1 MEAIRYR
8 LPISERSRRS
18 KQHVHEK
25 GIEGRVSVS
34 GESAAELMR
43 ANQQAYQAGRGS
55 ATTAAVPALSAAPA
69 AAAAPQQE
77 PEKPEETPE
86 EKLQREEE
94 EARAKLEEEKNN
106 ERKREAAK
114 NDPCNQKRR
123 WLAGVSNLMES
134 VKQQADIAT
143 TADRLPEPLAPTYEK
158 DLKNYNKLL
167 SNTRR
172 KLENTADRE
181 KLAQLMVGAK
191 QLVESARASMK
202 AFKGLYSTYYPKSA
216 EDEDENEG
224 EDAEA

>member
-1 MEAIRYR
+1 M
-8 LPISERSRRS
+8 PISERSRRS

-55 ATTAAVPALSAAPA
+55 ATTALVPALSAAPA
-69 AAAAPQQE
+69 AAAAAAAAAPQQE
-77 PEKPEETPE
+77 PETETETPE

-123 WLAGVSNLMES
+123 WLSGVSNLMES
-134 VKQQADIAT
+134 VKQLSEKAT

-181 KLAQLMVGAK
+181 KLAQLMVGDK

>member
-1 MEAIRYR
+1 MRCPGSSSY
-8 LPISERSRRS
+8 P
-18 KQHVHEK
+18 
-25 GIEGRVSVS
+25 
-34 GESAAELMR
+34 SAGAR
-43 ANQQAYQAGRGS
+43 NPDRDARGKAPARGGGGQGQAGGG
-55 ATTAAVPALSAAPA
+55 
-69 AAAAPQQE
+69 
-77 PEKPEETPE
+77 
-86 EKLQREEE
+86 
-94 EARAKLEEEKNN
+94 KNN
-106 ERKREAAK
+106 ELKREAAK

-123 WLAGVSNLMES
+123 WLSGVSNLMGS
-134 VKQQADIAT
+134 VKQQAEKAC